1 MEMGL
6 IIVKKKTK
14 IFMVL
19 KIGFRFFMRDII
31 PFSYDFKVKYDLIQE
46 EKAID
51 QKRRYLHHSQKQS
64 QC

>member
-6 IIVKKKTK
+6 IIVKKKTE

-31 PFSYDFKVKYDLIQE
+31 PFSYDFKMKYYLIQE

-51 QKRRYLHHSQKQS
+51 QKRRYLHHSQEQS